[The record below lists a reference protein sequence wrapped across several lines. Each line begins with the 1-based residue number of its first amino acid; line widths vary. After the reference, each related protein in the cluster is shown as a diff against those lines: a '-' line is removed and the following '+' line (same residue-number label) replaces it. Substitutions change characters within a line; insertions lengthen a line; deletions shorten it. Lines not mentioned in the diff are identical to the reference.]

1 MEDIYDTP
9 TTMYIILELME
20 GGELFDKIKSKGKLS
35 EPLAKLIF
43 YQVVL
48 AVHYLHKQ
56 GITHRDLKVL
66 LKHYFFNIL
75 SICINYIV

>member
-1 MEDIYDTP
+1 MEDIYDTS

-20 GGELFDKIKSKGKLS
+20 GGELFDKIKSKGRLS
-35 EPLAKLIF
+35 EPCTKFIF

-48 AVHYLHKQ
+48 AVHYLHKH

-66 LKHYFFNIL
+66 HYFFNIL
-75 SICINYIV
+75 WIY

>member
-35 EPLAKLIF
+35 ESLAKLIF

-66 LKHYFFNIL
+66 LKHDFLNIL

>member
-1 MEDIYDTP
+1 MEEICDTP
-9 TTMYIILELME
+9 TAMFIVLELME
-20 GGELFDKIKSKGKLS
+20 GGELFDRIKSKGKLS
-35 EPLAKLIF
+35 ESCAKLIF

-66 LKHYFFNIL
+66 LRVFRIYNPT
-75 SICINYIV
+75 Y

>member
-1 MEDIYDTP
+1 MEEICDTP
-9 TTMYIILELME
+9 TAMFIVLELME
-20 GGELFDKIKSKGKLS
+20 GGELFDRIKSKGKLS
-35 EPLAKLIF
+35 ESCAKLIF

-66 LKHYFFNIL
+66 LRVFRIYHP
-75 SICINYIV
+75 NY

>member
-1 MEDIYDTP
+1 MEEICDTP
-9 TTMYIILELME
+9 TAMFIVLELME
-20 GGELFDKIKSKGKLS
+20 GGELFDRIKSKGKLS
-35 EPLAKLIF
+35 ESCAKLIF

-66 LKHYFFNIL
+66 LRVFRIYNP
-75 SICINYIV
+75 NY

>member
-1 MEDIYDTP
+1 MEEICDTP
-9 TTMYIILELME
+9 TAMFIVFELME
-20 GGELFDKIKSKGKLS
+20 GGELFDRIKSKGKLS
-35 EPLAKLIF
+35 ESCAKLIF

-66 LKHYFFNIL
+66 LQVFKIYNP
-75 SICINYIV
+75 SY